1 MNKGDN
7 SIFFLTIS
15 LICVWLV
22 VDYVIGKKYIGK
34 FLSMLPFLGGDD
46 SETEKTVHSGTVT
59 QPQGTVQENGINI
72 GNTIVDAYKKAS
84 GIDKTAPSST
94 KLPKDKLEP
103 VKTTFE
109 NAPNF
114 SKYQF

>member
-46 SETEKTVHSGTVT
+46 SETEKTV
-59 QPQGTVQENGINI
+59 
-72 GNTIVDAYKKAS
+72 
-84 GIDKTAPSST
+84 
-94 KLPKDKLEP
+94 
-103 VKTTFE
+103 
-109 NAPNF
+109 
-114 SKYQF
+114 